1 MEELSLVLRTE
12 KQIQQIKLINQ
23 FKMKK
28 IVVLAI
34 AIVLSLSTFSCKTG
48 EKCPAYGKADV
59 KSTSK
64 RV

>member
-1 MEELSLVLRTE
+1 
-12 KQIQQIKLINQ
+12 
-23 FKMKK
+23 MKK

-34 AIVLSLSTFSCKTG
+34 AIVLSLGAFSCKTG